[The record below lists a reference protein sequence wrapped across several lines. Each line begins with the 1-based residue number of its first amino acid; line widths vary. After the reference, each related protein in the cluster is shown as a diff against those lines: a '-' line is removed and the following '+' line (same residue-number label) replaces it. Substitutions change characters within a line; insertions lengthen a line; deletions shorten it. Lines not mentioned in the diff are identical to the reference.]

1 MIKMFIG
8 DEEVVCNKEITITEE
23 MLSTSST
30 ILDNCYP
37 KSWEQTKDYT
47 SNYYYPED
55 YSKCVIEDI
64 AFNVDDIQILG
75 KCEQNGT
82 PTPTNPVP
90 IITYTGNIIYNILG
104 KDYNLNLGDI
114 ELCKIEEYQ
123 DRIYKNNGKWYLDK
137 KTKKIILNGS
147 EIWQVN
153 VEGFTIPSAHW
164 NSLTNNNC
172 IDKSPLLSNY
182 YKNYITWSDL
192 SQQSYGIGII
202 YSVKN
207 LYIRNT
213 NISTI
218 ADFKSWLSNNPVE
231 VYYILETPVTTEITD
246 ESLIYQ
252 LENLGRKK
260 LFAGVVKNTGDI
272 SLNPRNPH
280 FCSLQILDFKT
291 FLSEGETLDFVI
303 ANKTVKQAINMVIET
318 VKDYGFVLGNLN
330 IFGKD
335 DIIGAYSTQNK
346 SAYDVFQYLADI
358 TQSKWNTRVI
368 DENTIAIDFYDP
380 TLMPR
385 ADNLKY
391 TIDYFEKNKIKDINF
406 NYGTR
411 DYRNK
416 QVMLSDKVYASIDY
430 DETIIADGYAK
441 TFTTQQKIGIIKQ
454 IKVNGIETT
463 FATNTDKELGIEA
476 EFYYTPDDTT
486 IESTNLIGSGI
497 IIEIIYVPLVQ
508 GRQIVYNY
516 DEVERIRENTKR
528 KGVIARYENR
538 NDVQSSDELNKVGQ
552 AYLRYKGSAEI
563 NLNVLTYNKDLYKV
577 GQIVYFEAP
586 LPELSTDYM
595 VKSKETQ
602 IISPGDFS
610 EVFYT
615 YKLVSNFNSENAINY
630 FDNQRNKMVG
640 NIGQGEYITRNVDIE
655 NASLI
660 YFDNLGFSEI
670 HTNILDC
677 ELEAPFIL

>member
-114 ELCKIEEYQ
+114 ELCKIGEYQ

-260 LFAGVVKNTGDI
+260 LFVGVVKNTGDI

-280 FCSLQILDFKT
+280 FCSLQIIDFKT

-303 ANKTVKQAINMVIET
+303 TNKTVEQAINMVIEA
-318 VKDYGFVLGNLN
+318 VKDYGFELGNLN

-430 DETIIADGYAK
+430 DEIIIADGYAK

-577 GQIVYFEAP
+577 GQIVHFEAP

-640 NIGQGEYITRNVDIE
+640 NIGQGEYITRNIDIE

>member
-55 YSKCVIEDI
+55 YSKCKIY
-64 AFNVDDIQILG
+64 DD
-75 KCEQNGT
+75 
-82 PTPTNPVP
+82 
-90 IITYTGNIIYNILG
+90 
-104 KDYNLNLGDI
+104 
-114 ELCKIEEYQ
+114 
-123 DRIYKNNGKWYLDK
+123 
-137 KTKKIILNGS
+137 
-147 EIWQVN
+147 
-153 VEGFTIPSAHW
+153 
-164 NSLTNNNC
+164 
-172 IDKSPLLSNY
+172 
-182 YKNYITWSDL
+182 
-192 SQQSYGIGII
+192 
-202 YSVKN
+202 
-207 LYIRNT
+207 
-213 NISTI
+213 
-218 ADFKSWLSNNPVE
+218 
-231 VYYILETPVTTEITD
+231 D
-246 ESLIYQ
+246 EMI
-252 LENLGRKK
+252 
-260 LFAGVVKNTGDI
+260 FCGVVKNTGDI

-303 ANKTVKQAINMVIET
+303 ANKTVEQAINMVIEA

-516 DEVERIRENTKR
+516 EEVERIRENTKR

-563 NLNVLTYNKDLYKV
+563 NLNVLTYNKDLYKI
-577 GQIVYFEAP
+577 GQIVHFEAP

-640 NIGQGEYITRNVDIE
+640 NIGQGEYITRNIDIE

-660 YFDNLGFSEI
+660 YFDNLDFAEI
-670 HTNILDC
+670 HNNLLDC

>member
-55 YSKCVIEDI
+55 YSKCKIY
-64 AFNVDDIQILG
+64 DD
-75 KCEQNGT
+75 
-82 PTPTNPVP
+82 
-90 IITYTGNIIYNILG
+90 
-104 KDYNLNLGDI
+104 
-114 ELCKIEEYQ
+114 
-123 DRIYKNNGKWYLDK
+123 
-137 KTKKIILNGS
+137 
-147 EIWQVN
+147 
-153 VEGFTIPSAHW
+153 
-164 NSLTNNNC
+164 
-172 IDKSPLLSNY
+172 
-182 YKNYITWSDL
+182 
-192 SQQSYGIGII
+192 
-202 YSVKN
+202 
-207 LYIRNT
+207 
-213 NISTI
+213 
-218 ADFKSWLSNNPVE
+218 
-231 VYYILETPVTTEITD
+231 D
-246 ESLIYQ
+246 EMI
-252 LENLGRKK
+252 
-260 LFAGVVKNTGDI
+260 FCGVVKNTGDI

-303 ANKTVKQAINMVIET
+303 ANKTVEQAINMVIEA
-318 VKDYGFVLGNLN
+318 VKDYGFELGSLN

-380 TLMPR
+380 TLMSR

-391 TIDYFEKNKIKDINF
+391 TIDYFEENKIKDINF

-430 DETIIADGYAK
+430 NETIIADGYAK

-476 EFYYTPDDTT
+476 EFYYTSDDTT

-563 NLNVLTYNKDLYKV
+563 NLNVLTYNKDLYKI
-577 GQIVYFEAP
+577 GQIVHFEAP

-640 NIGQGEYITRNVDIE
+640 NIGQGEYITRNIDIE

-660 YFDNLGFSEI
+660 YFDNLGFAEI
-670 HTNILDC
+670 HNNLLDC
-677 ELEAPFIL
+677 ELEAPLLL